1 VRVKKEDIMPHTK
14 VLLVD
19 DEVEFASALAERL
32 QMRDYDVKTASN
44 GLEAMALFHGSPP
57 DIVILDLR
65 IPGMDGLEILKNI
78 KIFDPTIEVLILT
91 GHGDVESV
99 AEGMKNGAFEYIMKP
114 IDIGELT
121 SKIDMAMKK
130 RIGSRD

>member
-1 VRVKKEDIMPHTK
+1 MSQTK

-32 QMRDYDVKTASN
+32 QMRDYDVKTAAN
-44 GLEAMALFHGSPP
+44 GLEAMALFHNSPP
-57 DIVILDLR
+57 DVVILDLR

-99 AEGMKNGAFEYIMKP
+99 AEGMQSGAFEYIMKP
-114 IDIGELT
+114 IDIAELT
-121 SKIDMAMKK
+121 SKIDMAKNK
-130 RIGSRD
+130 RLNRRD

>member
-1 VRVKKEDIMPHTK
+1 MSHTK

-130 RIGSRD
+130 RTGSRA